1 MHDIESSPKP
11 DDSPPPYTLMD
22 ESGNQGASSSAPPGG
37 PPNTIVVTP
46 PSPVNGSRPISPSQ
60 RQVQLFGPTPLQ
72 QSQPLLIPY
81 YDPHSPYSLSQADS
95 RTRWRFIGAVLWTV
109 VLPGFR
115 GRSVIARIDPFC
127 GFSRAL
133 ESLFLECQTD
143 RIFAQRSWN
152 LLKLLL
158 SRTVRIPTIVSGL
171 IGHANGG
178 VGRHRAVIS
187 ATSRFSWF
195 WVHSLSIFH
204 RYKKSTLFHSSLVI
218 SEK

>member
-109 VLPGFR
+109 VLCVIFSGICVAWDQGFR
-115 GRSVIARIDPFC
+115 FDWERNWPAFGE
-127 GFSRAL
+127 G
-133 ESLFLECQTD
+133 
-143 RIFAQRSWN
+143 
-152 LLKLLL
+152 LLL
-158 SRTVRIPTIVSGL
+158 QGL
-171 IGHANGG
+171 IHF
-178 VGRHRAVIS
+178 VGSLGLWSPFFLS
-187 ATSRFSWF
+187 ARLGLRS
-195 WVHSLSIFH
+195 HLC
-204 RYKKSTLFHSSLVI
+204 
-218 SEK
+218 SEVLEPA